1 MSDLVR
7 VLNASDLVS
16 MSRCYGVGLVVWS
29 FGMDWAALGGLVESF
44 GMGEFVAWSRL
55 RAWFGGVGSAH

>member
-7 VLNASDLVS
+7 VFNASDLVS

-29 FGMDWAALGGLVESF
+29 FGMDWAALGSLVESF
-44 GMGEFVAWSRL
+44 GMGAFVAWS
-55 RAWFGGVGSAH
+55 